1 VSGNSICPS
10 GVQMMSLEERLIME
24 QNGLI
29 KPKDK
34 GTRSTQRV
42 IEFKGSHVLL
52 IKVRWEI
59 TVKYLNS

>member
-1 VSGNSICPS
+1 
-10 GVQMMSLEERLIME
+10 MMSLEERLIME